1 MRRPLV
7 TRGCG
12 RLYPQMTASPRFAF
26 VDYHPGPGDATAH
39 FAEETMA
46 RAAADPQGAN
56 GDSVTMAV
64 SHIESPSVQT
74 AWRLRMAELGIT
86 LTLRT
91 FFEAIQTP
99 DPRAPKGQVDF
110 VLWTYAGT
118 TAQPAIGAPDPRAA
132 QAVAAIAAQR
142 YHLPSWGDAAV
153 TTAQQMGDGWAQHLL
168 ATMLHPPA
176 APEHVHPLDWV
187 PRVQV
192 AAALIL
198 AFTPSGHR
206 VLQSLAL
213 GPVDWCVDAAI
224 VALGELARRNPAAWP
239 SIEPL
244 FAYLRGQI
252 PKEGFTCYAYPLACT
267 WLRLV
272 PAGDPRAAELQAWHD
287 RILAGEEGG
296 TTSKGSIGM
305 IDGLNMET
313 YAEFCV
319 KRDLL
324 TMQGGSPGLM
334 GAAMQ
339 AFGGG
344 GGGGS
349 LQALAAE
356 YGVPMVGG
364 GTAYSPGWNEAINRD
379 PRLGLAF
386 AQTQARIKLQL
397 QGIDPDSAEA
407 RLSHNLMQ
415 GKGLDHEE
423 ELRKAQAA
431 QQQLAGGQGGDPDPV
446 VFPGQPVARLSDYV
460 RLMKRMQSGDFN
472 GALAAYG
479 LNMGSY
485 SQVMQAWGTKLGVD
499 ATLTAKFG
507 QMMASG

>member
-1 MRRPLV
+1 
-7 TRGCG
+7 
-12 RLYPQMTASPRFAF
+12 MTAAPRLAY

-39 FAEETMA
+39 FADETMA

-56 GDSVTMAV
+56 GDTVTMTV
-64 SHIESPSVQT
+64 SHVESPSVQT
-74 AWRLRMAELGIT
+74 AWRLRMAEIGIT
-86 LTLRT
+86 LTLQT
-91 FFEAIQTP
+91 FFEAIPSP
-99 DPRAPKGQVDF
+99 DPRVPKGQVDF
-110 VLWTYAGT
+110 VLWTYSGT
-118 TAQPAIGAPDPRAA
+118 SAQPALGAPDPRAA
-132 QAVAAIAAQR
+132 EAVAAIAAQR
-142 YHLPSWGDAAV
+142 YHLPSWADAAMKAAQQFGDA
-153 TTAQQMGDGWAQHLL
+153 WAQHLL
-168 ATMLHPPA
+168 STMLHPPP
-176 APEHVHPLDWV
+176 APDHVHPLDWV

-192 AAALIL
+192 AAALVI
-198 AFTPSGHR
+198 AATPSGHR

-224 VALGELARRNPAAWP
+224 VALGELALRNPAAGP
-239 SIEPL
+239 SIEQL
-244 FAYLRGQI
+244 FAYLRTQI
-252 PKEGFTCYAYPLACT
+252 PKDGFTCYAYPLACT

-272 PAGDPRAAELQAWHD
+272 PAGDPRAAELHAWRE
-287 RILAGEEGG
+287 RILNGEEGG

-305 IDGLNMET
+305 IGGLNMET

-319 KRDLL
+319 KRDML
-324 TMQGGSPGLM
+324 TMQGGYPGQSGGRL
-334 GAAMQ
+334 GIAMQ
-339 AFGGG
+339 ALSGAGQ
-344 GGGGS
+344 GS

-364 GTAYSPGWNEAINRD
+364 GTAYVEGWNEAINED

-431 QQQLAGGQGGDPDPV
+431 HQQLAAGQGGDPDPV

-460 RLMKRMQSGDFN
+460 GLMKRMQTGDFN

-479 LNMGSY
+479 LDMGTY
-485 SQVMQAWGTKLGVD
+485 SNVMQAWGTKLGVD
-499 ATLTAKFG
+499 PTLNAKLG
-507 QMMASG
+507 QMMAGGG

>member
-1 MRRPLV
+1 MTTPAD
-7 TRGCG
+7 
-12 RLYPQMTASPRFAF
+12 RLAF

-39 FAEETMA
+39 FADETMA

-56 GDSVTMAV
+56 GDTVTMNV

-74 AWRLRMAELGIT
+74 AWRLRMAEIGIT
-86 LTLRT
+86 LTLKT
-91 FFEAIQTP
+91 FFESIQNP

-110 VLWTYAGT
+110 VLWQYQGT
-118 TAQPAIGAPDPRAA
+118 AAQPALGAPDPRAA
-132 QAVAAIAAQR
+132 EAVAAIAAQR
-142 YHLPSWGDAAV
+142 YHLPSWADAAI
-153 TTAQQMGDGWAQHLL
+153 TTAQQFGDPWAQNLL
-168 ATMLHPPA
+168 ATMLFPPP

-192 AAALIL
+192 AAALVI
-198 AFTPSGHR
+198 AAAPSGHR

-224 VALGELARRNPAAWP
+224 VALGELARRNPAAQA
-239 SIEPL
+239 SVEQL

-252 PKEGFTCYAYPLACT
+252 PREGFTCYAYALACT

-272 PAGDPRAAELQAWHD
+272 PAGDPRAAELHAWRE
-287 RILAGEEGG
+287 RILDGQEGG

-305 IDGLNMET
+305 IGGLNMET

-324 TMQGGSPGLM
+324 TMQGGYQGRM

-339 AFGGG
+339 AFGGAPA
-344 GGGGS
+344 S

-364 GTAYSPGWNEAINRD
+364 GTAYVEGWNDAINRD

-415 GKGLDHEE
+415 GKGLDQEE
-423 ELRKAQAA
+423 EMRKAQAA
-431 QQQLAGGQGGDPDPV
+431 QQQLAAGQGGDPDPV

-460 RLMKRMQSGDFN
+460 GLMKRMQGGDFN
-472 GALAAYG
+472 GALAAYR
-479 LNMGSY
+479 LDMGSY
-485 SQVMQAWGTKLGVD
+485 MLVMQAWGTKLGVD
-499 ATLTAKFG
+499 PGLNAKFG
-507 QMMASG
+507 QMMAAGH

>member
-1 MRRPLV
+1 MTSAP
-7 TRGCG
+7 
-12 RLYPQMTASPRFAF
+12 RLAF

-39 FAEETMA
+39 FADETMA

-56 GDSVTMAV
+56 GDTV
-64 SHIESPSVQT
+64 SMTISHLESPSVQI

-86 LTLRT
+86 LTLQT

-99 DPRAPKGQVDF
+99 DPRVPKGQVEF
-110 VLWTYAGT
+110 VLWTYSGT
-118 TAQPAIGAPDPRAA
+118 AAQPAMGAPDPRAA
-132 QAVAAIAAQR
+132 EAVAAIAAQR
-142 YHLPSWGDAAV
+142 YHLPSWGDAAMR
-153 TTAQQMGDGWAQHLL
+153 TAGQLGDAWAQHLL
-168 ATMLHPPA
+168 ATMLYPPP

-187 PRVQV
+187 PRVQT
-192 AAALIL
+192 AAALVL
-198 AFTPSGHR
+198 AATPSGHR

-224 VALGELARRNPAAWP
+224 VALGELAIRSPAAHP
-239 SIEPL
+239 SIEQL
-244 FAYLRGQI
+244 FAYLRAQI

-272 PAGDPRAAELQAWHD
+272 PAGDPRAAELQAWHQ
-287 RILAGEEGG
+287 RILDGEEGG

-305 IDGLNMET
+305 IGGLNMET

-324 TMQGGSPGLM
+324 TLQGGYPGRL
-334 GAAMQ
+334 GVAMQ
-339 AFGGG
+339 ALTGAGQ
-344 GGGGS
+344 GS
-349 LQALAAE
+349 LQALAAD

-364 GTAYSPGWNEAINRD
+364 TAYVEGWNEAINED

-397 QGIDPDSAEA
+397 QGIDPDSDEA

-415 GKGLDHEE
+415 GKGLDQEE

-431 QQQLAGGQGGDPDPV
+431 QQQLAAGQGGDPDPV

-460 RLMKRMQSGDFN
+460 GLMKRMQGGDFN
-472 GALAAYG
+472 GALAAYR
-479 LNMGSY
+479 LDMGSY
-485 SQVMQAWGTKLGVD
+485 MLVMQAWGTKLGVD
-499 ATLTAKFG
+499 PALNAKFG
-507 QMMASG
+507 QMMAG

>member
-1 MRRPLV
+1 MTTAP
-7 TRGCG
+7 
-12 RLYPQMTASPRFAF
+12 RLAF

-39 FAEETMA
+39 FADETMA

-56 GDSVTMAV
+56 GDTVTMNV
-64 SHIESPSVQT
+64 SHVESPSVQT
-74 AWRLRMAELGIT
+74 AWRLRTAEIGIT
-86 LTLRT
+86 LTLKT
-91 FFEAIQTP
+91 FFEAIQSP
-99 DPRAPKGQVDF
+99 DPRVPKGQVDF
-110 VLWTYAGT
+110 VLWTYSGT
-118 TAQPAIGAPDPRAA
+118 TAQPALGAPDPRAA
-132 QAVAAIAAQR
+132 EAVAEIAAQR
-142 YHLPSWGDAAV
+142 YHLPSWGDAAM
-153 TTAQQMGDGWAQHLL
+153 TTAQQFGDAWAQHLL
-168 ATMLHPPA
+168 ATMLYPPP

-187 PRVQV
+187 PRVQI
-192 AAALIL
+192 AAALVI
-198 AFTPSGHR
+198 AAMPSGHR

-224 VALGELARRNPAAWP
+224 VALGELACRNAAAQP
-239 SIEPL
+239 SVEQL

-252 PKEGFTCYAYPLACT
+252 PKEGFTCYAYALACT

-272 PAGDPRAAELQAWHD
+272 PVGDPRAAELHAWLE
-287 RILAGEEGG
+287 RILNGQEGG

-305 IDGLNMET
+305 IGGLNMET

-324 TMQGGSPGLM
+324 TMQQGYQGRV

-344 GGGGS
+344 AGQGS
-349 LQALAAE
+349 LEALAAE

-364 GTAYSPGWNEAINRD
+364 GTAYIEGWNDAINRD

-415 GKGLDHEE
+415 GKGLDQEE
-423 ELRKAQAA
+423 EMRKAQAA
-431 QQQLAGGQGGDPDPV
+431 QQQLAAGQGGDPDPV

-460 RLMKRMQSGDFN
+460 GLMKRMQGGDFN
-472 GALAAYG
+472 GALAAYR
-479 LNMGSY
+479 LDMGSY
-485 SQVMQAWGTKLGVD
+485 MLVMQAWGTKLGVD
-499 ATLTAKFG
+499 PGLNAKFG
-507 QMMASG
+507 QMMAK

>member
-1 MRRPLV
+1 MTSPAD
-7 TRGCG
+7 
-12 RLYPQMTASPRFAF
+12 RLAF

-39 FAEETMA
+39 FADETMA

-56 GDSVTMAV
+56 GDTVTMNV

-74 AWRLRMAELGIT
+74 AWRLRMAEIGIT
-86 LTLRT
+86 LTLQT
-91 FFEAIQTP
+91 FFESIQTP
-99 DPRAPKGQVDF
+99 DPRVPKGQVDF
-110 VLWTYAGT
+110 VLWQYQGT
-118 TAQPAIGAPDPRAA
+118 KAQPALGAPDPRAA
-132 QAVAAIAAQR
+132 EAVAAIAAQR
-142 YHLPSWGDAAV
+142 YHLPSWGDAAMKA
-153 TTAQQMGDGWAQHLL
+153 AQQFGDAWAQHLL
-168 ATMLHPPA
+168 ATMLYPPP

-192 AAALIL
+192 AAALVI
-198 AFTPSGHR
+198 AAAPSGHR

-224 VALGELARRNPAAWP
+224 VALGELALRSPAAWP

-244 FAYLRGQI
+244 FAYLRAQI

-272 PAGDPRAAELQAWHD
+272 PAGDPRAAELAAWRQ
-287 RILAGEEGG
+287 RILDGEEGG

-305 IDGLNMET
+305 IGGLNMET

-319 KRDLL
+319 KRDMLA
-324 TMQGGSPGLM
+324 MQGAPQGRLGM
-334 GAAMQ
+334 AMQ
-339 AFGGG
+339 AFGGAS
-344 GGGGS
+344 GS

-364 GTAYSPGWNEAINRD
+364 TAYVEGWNEAINED

-415 GKGLDHEE
+415 GKGLDQEE

-431 QQQLAGGQGGDPDPV
+431 QQQLAAGQGGDPDPL

-460 RLMKRMQSGDFN
+460 ALMKRMQTGDFN

-479 LNMGSY
+479 LNMGTY
-485 SQVMQAWGTKLGVD
+485 ANVMQAWGTKLGVD
-499 ATLTAKFG
+499 PSLNARFG
-507 QMMASG
+507 QMMAR